1 MITNRTLITAII
13 CCTLFFEL
21 NAGSDSKNSII
32 NYEDRILEDEN
43 RIIKIS
49 FGQNF
54 SYKLDENSQWTVINQ
69 KDQKT
74 LANGIGSIDKLT
86 FTEPG
91 IYLIQLTDNKVHN
104 LKECDHDHSP
114 SSLIVEVSS
123 MEMIFDFSSIQFS
136 QGIIGGQEFQ
146 NIEMSIEVDFR
157 HYNNQSTEFSNSV
170 RSAGVG
176 ANIIGNLS
184 AKQILTPGKNKLIYQ
199 LSGSAAKNTYIMFD
213 FIDVNGQIQTYYHTS
228 KIN

>member
-13 CCTLFFEL
+13 CCILFFEL

-104 LKECDHDHSP
+104 PNECDHDHSP

-123 MEMIFDFSSIQFS
+123 MEMIFDFNSIQFS
-136 QGIIGGQEFQ
+136 QELIGGLELQ
-146 NIEMSIEVDFR
+146 NIEMSIEVDFK
-157 HYNNQSTEFSNSV
+157 HYNNQPTEFSNSV

-176 ANIIGNLS
+176 ANITGIIS
-184 AKQILTPGKNKLIYQ
+184 AKQTLTPGKNKLVYQ